1 LWFPNTLRGVD
12 TGQLG
17 SNPNKVEVEVTKMEV
32 DLGTPGIR
40 IEAVGKP
47 ISYHAALILFI

>member
-1 LWFPNTLRGVD
+1 MT
-12 TGQLG
+12 
-17 SNPNKVEVEVTKMEV
+17 KVEV